1 MKKNYI
7 LEDLDCANCA
17 AKIEEG
23 VKNIEGVT
31 DCSVSFVTEKMIVE
45 IEEGKEEVVEKEIK
59 KVVRKI
65 EPDTTL
71 KEVFVYASSQSYIF
85 RELLFV

>member
-23 VKNIEGVT
+23 IRHIEGVIE
-31 DCSVSFVTEKMIVE
+31 CSVSFVTEKMIVE
-45 IEEGKEEVVEKEIK
+45 IEEGKEKEVEKQIK
-59 KVVRKI
+59 KVVKKI

-71 KEVFVYASSQSYIF
+71 REV
-85 RELLFV
+85 

>member
-17 AKIEEG
+17 VKIEEAVSKIDG
-23 VKNIEGVT
+23 VR

-45 IEEGKEEVVEKEIK
+45 IEDGKEK
-59 KVVRKI
+59 K
-65 EPDTTL
+65 
-71 KEVFVYASSQSYIF
+71 
-85 RELLFV
+85 

>member
-23 VKNIEGVT
+23 VKKLEGVME
-31 DCSVSFVTEKMIVE
+31 CSVSFVTEKMIVE
-45 IEEGKEEVVEKEIK
+45 IEDGKEKEVEKEIK
-59 KVVRKI
+59 KVVKKI

-71 KEVFVYASSQSYIF
+71 KEA
-85 RELLFV
+85 

>member
-23 VKNIEGVT
+23 IRNIEGVIE
-31 DCSVSFVTEKMIVE
+31 CSVSFVTEKMIVE
-45 IEEGKEEVVEKEIK
+45 IEEGKEKEVEKQIK
-59 KVVRKI
+59 KVVKKI

-71 KEVFVYASSQSYIF
+71 REV
-85 RELLFV
+85 

>member
-23 VKNIEGVT
+23 IRHIEGVIE
-31 DCSVSFVTEKMIVE
+31 CSVSFVTEKMMVE
-45 IEEGKEEVVEKEIK
+45 IEEGKEKEVEKQIK
-59 KVVRKI
+59 KVVKKI
-65 EPDTTL
+65 EPDTIL
-71 KEVFVYASSQSYIF
+71 REV
-85 RELLFV
+85 

>member
-23 VKNIEGVT
+23 VKKIEGVT
-31 DCSVSFVTEKMIVE
+31 ECSVSFVTEKMIVE
-45 IEEGKEEVVEKEIK
+45 IEEGKEKEVEKEIK
-59 KVVRKI
+59 KVVKKI

-71 KEVFVYASSQSYIF
+71 
-85 RELLFV
+85 REA

>member
-17 AKIEEG
+17 VKIEDA
-23 VKNIEGVT
+23 VKNIEGVRE
-31 DCSVSFVTEKMIVE
+31 CSVSFVTEKMIVE
-45 IEEGKEEVVEKEIK
+45 IDDKKEEEIK
-59 KVVRKI
+59 KQIKKIVKKI

-71 KEVFVYASSQSYIF
+71 KE
-85 RELLFV
+85 L

>member
-1 MKKNYI
+1 MNKKERKGVYMKKNYI

-23 VKNIEGVT
+23 VKNIDGVT
-31 DCSVSFVTEKMIVE
+31 ECSVSFVTEKMIVE
-45 IEEGKEEVVEKEIK
+45 VEEGKEEVVEKEIK

-71 KEVFVYASSQSYIF
+71 KEI
-85 RELLFV
+85 

>member
-23 VKNIEGVT
+23 VKKIEGVT
-31 DCSVSFVTEKMIVE
+31 ECSVSFVTEKMIVE
-45 IEEGKEEVVEKEIK
+45 IEDGKEKEIEK
-59 KVVRKI
+59 EIRKVVKKI

-71 KEVFVYASSQSYIF
+71 KEA
-85 RELLFV
+85 

>member
-23 VKNIEGVT
+23 VRNIEGVIE
-31 DCSVSFVTEKMIVE
+31 CSVSFVTEKMIVE
-45 IEEGKEEVVEKEIK
+45 IEDGKEKEVEKEIR
-59 KVVRKI
+59 KVVKKI

-71 KEVFVYASSQSYIF
+71 KEI
-85 RELLFV
+85 

>member
-17 AKIEEG
+17 AKIEET
-23 VKNIEGVT
+23 VRNIEGVVE
-31 DCSVSFVTEKMIVE
+31 CSVSFVTEKMIVE
-45 IEEGKEEVVEKEIK
+45 IEDGKEKEVEKEIK
-59 KVVRKI
+59 KVVKKI

-71 KEVFVYASSQSYIF
+71 KEI
-85 RELLFV
+85 

>member
-17 AKIEEG
+17 AKIEVG
-23 VKNIEGVT
+23 VKKIEGVT
-31 DCSVSFVTEKMIVE
+31 ECSVSFVTEKMIVE
-45 IEEGKEEVVEKEIK
+45 IEDGKEKEVEKEIK
-59 KVVRKI
+59 KVVKKI

-71 KEVFVYASSQSYIF
+71 KEA
-85 RELLFV
+85 

>member
-1 MKKNYI
+1 MKKNYR

-23 VKNIEGVT
+23 VSHIEGVKE
-31 DCSVSFVTEKMIVE
+31 CSVSFVTEKMIVE
-45 IEEGKEEVVEKEIK
+45 FEDEQEKEIEKEIK

-71 KEVFVYASSQSYIF
+71 KEV
-85 RELLFV
+85 

>member
-31 DCSVSFVTEKMIVE
+31 ECSVSFVTEKMIVE
-45 IEEGKEEVVEKEIK
+45 IEDGKEKEVEQEIK
-59 KVVRKI
+59 KVVKKI

-71 KEVFVYASSQSYIF
+71 KEA
-85 RELLFV
+85 

>member
-23 VKNIEGVT
+23 VKNIDGVT
-31 DCSVSFVTEKMIVE
+31 ECSVSFVTEKMIVE
-45 IEEGKEEVVEKEIK
+45 VEEGKEEVVEKEIK

-71 KEVFVYASSQSYIF
+71 KEI
-85 RELLFV
+85 